1 MNDAFS
7 KAMVAQLVSSQQQA
21 LAVLAAALGDVVGS
35 QRLADALEGRLAELD
50 GDATSAPT
58 DQLFAAAL
66 LGMAVERLKTGAP
79 PQAPQEI
86 IPVEVD
92 RPW

>member
-50 GDATSAPT
+50 GDGTSVPT

-66 LGMAVERLKTGAP
+66 LGKAVERLRTDAP
-79 PQAPQEI
+79 PQGPRELMQMEI
-86 IPVEVD
+86 D